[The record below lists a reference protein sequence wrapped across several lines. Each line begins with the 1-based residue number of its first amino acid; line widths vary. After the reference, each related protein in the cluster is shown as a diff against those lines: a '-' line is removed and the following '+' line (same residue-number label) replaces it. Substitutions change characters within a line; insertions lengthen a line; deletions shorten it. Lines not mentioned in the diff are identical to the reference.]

1 MRKSLCLVFSLFI
14 SSYFAISALAQGS
27 TTGAITGSVVDAQGS
42 ALAGA
47 TISAKQ
53 ISTNIERSAQVEE
66 DGSYSFIQLPPGDYS
81 VTVTVNGFKPEAR
94 NFTLL
99 IGTTAVT
106 RFVLVPEGASEIIE
120 VKAATMLNET
130 RTESSTNIDSQ
141 SIANLPINQRNFLDF
156 SLTSSRVTADRVPTQ
171 GVAANSGLS
180 FNGQPARNNNIT
192 IDGLDNNESASGSV
206 RATFSQEAI
215 QEFQILAD
223 SFSAEFGRAS
233 AGIVNI
239 VTKSG
244 SNDTHGSLFFFNR
257 NDTINTRDV
266 FTSFKPEF
274 KQYQF
279 GATLGGAIKKNKIFY
294 FTSFERLS
302 VKQNNFVTISD
313 QTVKSA
319 NSIGL
324 PLQNGAIPLSIGN
337 TALLARFD
345 IRLSETD
352 SLKVRY
358 NGGFI
363 YNGALEPFGGLV
375 GQTNSGI
382 QKLEDNAVAVSNTY
396 INVGLNLVNET
407 RFLYSYRDQDVIAT
421 DGGPQI
427 RLIAPEGADVFGRGT
442 FLSQKRQVP
451 LYQIANITSISKGRN
466 QIKFGLDYVYLRFN
480 PDTTNVPILPGGF
493 AQFSPIDF
501 RFLNGPVFSGLEAF
515 DPSLRTP
522 QQIVFLRFLAAG
534 LNAQIGFPL
543 LPLDKLSLPV
553 AFAQG
558 FGDSRSKGN
567 SSLFSLFFQN
577 DIKVKP
583 SLLIKAGVRYD
594 LSRVSLQ
601 SSNNGNFSP
610 RLSFSYRPPKISN
623 FNIHGAYGLFFGV
636 PFVGPSAPVNTTSN
650 SKKLNIAL
658 AIFPF
663 SVIPFSLP
671 GHKFPDGDKVPSAI
685 NFGPQFTQVLTFQPD
700 QRASYTQ
707 QANFGLDYFFNS
719 QTSLSLQYTYI
730 RGVKLFSAR
739 NINPIVRPI
748 ANDAFNSFLTGRV
761 DPTRG
766 DIFEFENAFDSY
778 FNGFT
783 LSFDQRFKN
792 RFSLLASYTFS
803 KAIDNFIDFRI
814 ESGLLELVD
823 SFKLRDERGLSLQDT
838 RSRFVLSGVVDLS
851 YGQNRFLKGTQLST
865 IITLNTGRPY
875 NLLSGVDLNGSG
887 DNPPGDRPF
896 QNGVSIGRN
905 LGITPGFANVDLRL
919 ARKFN
924 IKDKYQIEGTFEA
937 FNLLN
942 RVNISDFARTFPP
955 DAQGNFF
962 LPPQEGGRFIVTP
975 DRFRGAFPSR
985 QLQLGFRISF

>member
-1 MRKSLCLVFSLFI
+1 MRKSLGLVFSLFI
-14 SSYFAISALAQGS
+14 STYFAISALAQGS
-27 TTGAITGSVVDAQGS
+27 TTGAITGSVVDVQGS

-53 ISTNIERSAQVEE
+53 ISTNIERVSQVEE
-66 DGSYSFIQLPPGDYS
+66 DGSYSFLQLPPGDYNI
-81 VTVTVNGFKPEAR
+81 TITVNGFKPENR

-99 IGTTAVT
+99 VGTTAVT
-106 RFVLVPEGASEIIE
+106 RFVLVPEGTSEIIE
-120 VKAATMLNET
+120 VKAIAMLNET
-130 RTESSTNIDSQ
+130 RTESSTNIDSG

-192 IDGLDNNESASGSV
+192 IDGLDNNENASGSV

-244 SNDTHGSLFFFNR
+244 TNDLHGSLFFFNR
-257 NDTINTRDV
+257 NDSLNTRDV
-266 FTSFKPEF
+266 FARFKPNFE
-274 KQYQF
+274 QYQF
-279 GATLGGAIKKNKIFY
+279 GATLGGAIKKDKIFY

-302 VKQNNFVTISD
+302 LKQNNFVTIAD

-324 PLQNGAIPLSIGN
+324 PLQNGAIPLSVGN
-337 TALLARFD
+337 TSLLARFD
-345 IRLSETD
+345 VRLSNTNY
-352 SLKVRY
+352 LKARY
-358 NGGFI
+358 NGGFV
-363 YNGALEPFGGLV
+363 YNGALEPFGGLI
-375 GQTNSGI
+375 GQTNSGV
-382 QKLEDNAVAVSNTY
+382 QKLRDNAVAISNTY
-396 INVGLNLVNET
+396 ISVGLNLANET
-407 RFLYSYRDQDVIAT
+407 RFLYSYRNQEVLAT
-421 DGGPQI
+421 DVGPQV
-427 RLIAPEGADVFGRGT
+427 RLIAPEGAAVFGRGT
-442 FLSQKRQVP
+442 FLSQKRIVP
-451 LYQIANITSISKGRN
+451 LYQIANTTSISKGKN
-466 QIKFGLDYVYLRFN
+466 QIKFGVDYIHLSFDPN
-480 PDTTNVPILPGGF
+480 NTNVPIVPGGF

-501 RFLNGPVFSGLEAF
+501 SFLGGPSFTALEAF
-515 DPSLRTP
+515 DPFLRTP
-522 QQIVFLRFLAAG
+522 LQKAFLKVFAAG
-534 LNAQIGFPL
+534 LNIQQGFPL

-553 AFAQG
+553 AFAQS
-558 FGDSRSKGN
+558 FGDSRSDG
-567 SSLFSLFFQN
+567 SSDLLSLFFQD
-577 DIKVKP
+577 DIKITS
-583 SLLIKAGVRYD
+583 SLLIKAGLRYD
-594 LSRVSLQ
+594 RSRVSLQ
-601 SSNNGNFSP
+601 SNDGGNFSP
-610 RLSFSYRPPKISN
+610 RFSFSYRPSKLSN
-623 FNIHGAYGLFFGV
+623 LNIHGAYGLFFGV
-636 PFVGPSAPVNTTSN
+636 PFVGPSAPVNTTT

-658 AIFPF
+658 AVFPF

-671 GHKFPDGDKVPSAI
+671 GHKFPDGDKVPAAI
-685 NFGPQFTQVLTFQPD
+685 DLGPQFTQTLTFQPD
-700 QRASYTQ
+700 QGSSYTQ
-707 QANFGLDYFFNS
+707 QTNFGLDYFFNG
-719 QTSLSLQYTYI
+719 QTSLSLQYVYI
-730 RGVKLFSAR
+730 RGLKLFSAR
-739 NINPIVRPI
+739 NINPVVRPVPNNPV
-748 ANDAFNSFLTGRV
+748 ASFATGRV
-761 DPTRG
+761 DPTKG
-766 DIFEFENAFDSY
+766 DIFEFENAYDSY
-778 FNGFT
+778 YNGFT
-783 LSFDQRFKN
+783 VSFDQKFKN

-838 RSRFVLSGVVDLS
+838 RSRFVFSGVVDLA
-851 YGQNRFLKGTQLST
+851 YGQNRILKGTQLST

-919 ARKFN
+919 AKKFT
-924 IKDKYQIEGTFEA
+924 IKEKYQVEGTFEA
-937 FNLLN
+937 FNLFN

-955 DAQGNFF
+955 DAQGNFP
-962 LPPQEGGRFIVTP
+962 LPPQEGGRFVVTP

-985 QLQLGFRISF
+985 QLQLGFRVSF